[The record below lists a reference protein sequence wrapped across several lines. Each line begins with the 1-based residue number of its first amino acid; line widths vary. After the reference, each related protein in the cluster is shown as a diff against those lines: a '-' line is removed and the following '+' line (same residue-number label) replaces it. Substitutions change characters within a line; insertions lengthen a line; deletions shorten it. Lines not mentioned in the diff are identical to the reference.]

1 MNNGKISNDT
11 IFLSKYKTVTNKW
24 GKISILK
31 TTSRCGEKPEDPNK
45 RRDAPCCGLDDIG
58 VSFHQNQQNG

>member
-1 MNNGKISNDT
+1 MGKDLHTENYES
-11 IFLSKYKTVTNKW
+11 LW
-24 GKISILK
+24 RE
-31 TTSRCGEKPEDPNK
+31 TTEDPNK

>member
-31 TTSRCGEKPEDPNK
+31 TTSRCGEKPQRTQINGEM
-45 RRDAPCCGLDDIG
+45 RRAVD
-58 VSFHQNQQNG
+58 